1 MGDGG
6 AMVAII
12 AIGCGTGMVWMFFE
26 TIKTGIANRGGK
38 HQNAL
43 VEEVRALRQEVAQLR
58 HQNNDLILNFDT
70 TLARVDRRVQ
80 HLEGGAELQGLPKP
94 QREPAALR

>member
-1 MGDGG
+1 MGGG
-6 AMVAII
+6 EGLVAII

-26 TIKTGIANRGGK
+26 TVKTAISNRGNK
-38 HQNAL
+38 QQSAL

-80 HLEGGAELQGLPKP
+80 HLESGAELQRLPEP